1 MDRLDNV
8 IVTLGL
14 VSTRNKGQ
22 YEIENGNVL
31 VNGEV
36 VTKASKKVSLEDNI
50 TIKDRFDYVSK
61 GALKLLKAKDVFNI
75 DFNNKTMLD
84 IGSSTGGFSDV
95 ALRNNIK
102 KVIAVDVGTNQF
114 DSVLKQD
121 KRVELHEGTDIRS
134 IILTEEI
141 DMVTIDISFIS
152 VLKIVDK
159 INEINPKEI
168 VLLIKPQFECGKDIA
183 DKYKGVPLDKE
194 VHYNVINNVIDSF
207 KKIGYNIQNLT
218 YSPIKGGSG
227 NIEYLAY
234 FKKKENISIDI
245 KKVIEDG
252 FNNFK

>member
-36 VTKASKKVSLEDNI
+36 ITKASKKVSLEDNI

-152 VLKIVDK
+152 VLKIIDK
-159 INEINPKEI
+159 ISEINPKEI

-234 FKKKENISIDI
+234 FKKKENMSIDI